1 MTADERDALQ
11 IFLRQVL
18 QRSAVAKDPVAHN
31 LIQQACAHHPDALYL
46 LVQKA
51 LGCHLALQAALAR
64 NTELQSQLGL
74 SGARSMPSAEV
85 AVDSPVKTAPPGVS
99 LWGAGMLGVLA
110 GTAVGVVAGSWLL
123 PDIDALTDIL
133 PSSSAWTDDLVD
145 LDGDHWV

>member
-85 AVDSPVKTAPPGVS
+85 AVDGPVKTAPPAVS

-145 LDGDHWV
+145 LDGDDWV

>member
-51 LGCHLALQAALAR
+51 LGSHLALQAALAR

-85 AVDSPVKTAPPGVS
+85 AVDSPVKTAPPAVS

>member
-1 MTADERDALQ
+1 
-11 IFLRQVL
+11 VL

-31 LIQQACAHHPDALYL
+31 LIQQACAHHPDVLYL

-51 LGCHLALQAALAR
+51 LGSHLALQAALAR

-85 AVDSPVKTAPPGVS
+85 AVDSPVKTAPPAVS

>member
-51 LGCHLALQAALAR
+51 LGSHLALQAALAR

-85 AVDSPVKTAPPGVS
+85 AVDSPVNTAPPAVS

>member
-85 AVDSPVKTAPPGVS
+85 AVESPVKTAPPAVS

>member
-31 LIQQACAHHPDALYL
+31 LIQQACAHHPDALYV

-51 LGCHLALQAALAR
+51 LGSHLALQAALAR

-85 AVDSPVKTAPPGVS
+85 AVDSPVKTAPPAVS

>member
-31 LIQQACAHHPDALYL
+31 LIQQACAHHPDALYS

-51 LGCHLALQAALAR
+51 LGSHLALQAALAR

-85 AVDSPVKTAPPGVS
+85 AVDSPVKTAPPAVS
-99 LWGAGMLGVLA
+99 LWGAGMLSFSSVIFS
-110 GTAVGVVAGSWLL
+110 AGSM
-123 PDIDALTDIL
+123 I
-133 PSSSAWTDDLVD
+133 
-145 LDGDHWV
+145 

>member
-85 AVDSPVKTAPPGVS
+85 AVDGPVKTAPPAVS

>member
-18 QRSAVAKDPVAHN
+18 QRSDVAKDPVAHN

-51 LGCHLALQAALAR
+51 LGSHLALQAALAR

-85 AVDSPVKTAPPGVS
+85 AVDSPVKTAPPAVS

>member
-11 IFLRQVL
+11 TFLRQVL

-51 LGCHLALQAALAR
+51 LGSHLALQAALAR

-85 AVDSPVKTAPPGVS
+85 AVDSPVNTAPPAVS

>member
-51 LGCHLALQAALAR
+51 LGSHLALQAALAR
-64 NTELQSQLGL
+64 NTELQSPLGL

-85 AVDSPVKTAPPGVS
+85 AVDSPVKTAPPAVS

>member
-85 AVDSPVKTAPPGVS
+85 AVDSPVKTAPPAVS

>member
-18 QRSAVAKDPVAHN
+18 QRSAVAKVPVAHN

-51 LGCHLALQAALAR
+51 LGSHLALQAALAR

-85 AVDSPVKTAPPGVS
+85 AVDSPVKTAPPAVS

>member
-1 MTADERDALQ
+1 MTADERDELQ

-18 QRSAVAKDPVAHN
+18 QRAAIAKDPVANN

-51 LGCHLALQAALAR
+51 LGSHLALEAALVR

-74 SGARSMPSAEV
+74 SGPPSTPSTEV
-85 AVDSPVKTAPPGVS
+85 AVDRPVKTAPPATS

-123 PDIDALTDIL
+123 PDIKAWTDSL
-133 PSSSAWTDDLVD
+133 PSSSALTDDLVD

>member
-99 LWGAGMLGVLA
+99 LWGAGMLGMLA

>member
-11 IFLRQVL
+11 TFLRQVL

-51 LGCHLALQAALAR
+51 LGSHLALQAALAR

-85 AVDSPVKTAPPGVS
+85 AVDSPVKTAPPAVS

>member
-51 LGCHLALQAALAR
+51 LGSHLALQAALAR

-85 AVDSPVKTAPPGVS
+85 AVESPVKTAPPAVS